1 MSEQKPHETMPADV
15 RGAVSLGQDATTT
28 PSGGVTGATG
38 GSGAPVAP
46 ADQSQL
52 TGPII
57 RDVSEAELNEIAMI
71 SQQVPVVI
79 DLWAEWCQPCK
90 QLGPILEELTREF
103 EGRIVLAKVDI
114 DANPQLAQA
123 FQAQSIPTVVALVGG
138 RPLPLFQGAQ
148 PRAQVATV
156 FNELLQVAAQAG
168 ITGRMVDTA
177 APAEPQ
183 TDPLHE
189 AALAA
194 EDAGDIERAISEWEI
209 VLKKQPKDL
218 AAKEALARLRLAQ
231 RVTSEEQDSSPLGR
245 ADHAFINDQVDDAF
259 SILLDTI
266 AEQKAS
272 DPEVAEAARTR
283 LVEMFTVLGNSD
295 ARVKA
300 ARTRLSTLLF

>member
-1 MSEQKPHETMPADV
+1 MSDQKPHETMPADV
-15 RGAVSLGQDATTT
+15 RGAVSLGQNAVAT
-28 PSGGVTGATG
+28 PSTG
-38 GSGAPVAP
+38 GAENAGAPTSST
-46 ADQSQL
+46 DQNQL

-57 RDVSEAELNEIAMI
+57 RDVSEADLNEIAMI

-79 DLWAEWCQPCK
+79 DLWAQWCQPCK

-103 EGRIVLAKVDI
+103 DGRIVLAKVDV

-148 PRAQVATV
+148 PRQQVATV

-194 EDAGDIERAISEWEI
+194 EDAGDIELAISEWET

-218 AAKEALARLRLAQ
+218 VAKEALARLNLAK
-231 RVTSEEQDSSPLGR
+231 RVTSDEEDSSPLGR
-245 ADHAFINDQVDDAF
+245 ADQAFINDRVEEAF
-259 SILLDTI
+259 TILLDTI

-272 DPEVAEAARTR
+272 DPEAADAARTR
-283 LVEMFTVLGNSD
+283 LVEMFTVLGNAD

-300 ARTRLSTLLF
+300 ARARLSTLVF